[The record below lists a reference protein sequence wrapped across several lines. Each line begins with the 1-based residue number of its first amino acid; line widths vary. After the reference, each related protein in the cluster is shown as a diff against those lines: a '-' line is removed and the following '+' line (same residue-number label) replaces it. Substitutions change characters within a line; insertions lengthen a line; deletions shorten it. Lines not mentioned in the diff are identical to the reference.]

1 MRRAGEVKFP
11 PERVASVGI
20 NGTDTVCQPKG
31 NVSKF
36 YEDGEGS
43 SEGSSET
50 ISFVASCIEP
60 SYNADLGY
68 RGFDELVAHCS
79 ELRLHTDIQEDIIDD
94 PYYGPQITSGK
105 LKFARDIDNPKVRL
119 IEGPETTAVNVYK
132 KIAKGVVTIIGSV
145 INGKNIINLFGHS
158 RGAVIAV
165 EIPHELHRIKE
176 AMYANRTESN
186 SKALIRLICGNPH
199 DNKIDKGEVEIRREL
214 RTIFRK
220 LEKKLSQEELNRFV
234 VAIRDS
240 FAIRDD
246 FNPNCREVWVECL
259 IQVDPVSGN
268 SVLGLPFIGW
278 VTPRMF
284 KYSPIIRNVYT
295 LMCANE
301 DTACFD
307 LTYTTAEC
315 DYTNVERFLLP
326 GHHGTVTGNEF
337 GNNGE
342 TLEEIRR
349 ERAKITESD
358 EVAKYEGLHTRDAQ
372 YMALYLIVEHLR
384 AHGTEFTRVARQDYP
399 LSEKY
404 NPYMQALL
412 AADNGDG
419 KERIQYEAYQEIM
432 RNLKAY
438 KLLNHTTY
446 INTGWDWHESMDSPY
461 HETTKTRP
469 VMLDDQYH
477 KTSLGELVTFRSQL
491 FYNWHH
497 LKLFMKLVLS
507 FDQSIEPEKQLA
519 NLLRFSEYLQ
529 HKLDDEDSVIKEVQ
543 DAIQTT
549 VLSLVSTYITN
560 NLTADRKQEI
570 ILLINKTL
578 QITIPKD
585 EIHYTTNYEEAVA
598 TSMDSVVEIDNKRL
612 TNLGLLKQ
620 SLISDLHDR
629 IYQQVY
635 EKVQE
640 QKSNLKKLI
649 ADIRKAR
656 NPEAEKKRIAD
667 EIASH
672 GSTGGHEEKVEYNAD
687 AEAELQRLRDEGER
701 HLIKAMLEN
710 NLPSL
715 IGRYFDILKFT
726 KHLKDLSDGL
736 IVPGLEDEDIE
747 HIEEDFEENE
757 QKQRIISLKAF
768 IDDKS
773 NELNAFAI
781 DEIGTNIKNEIIN
794 FVKYNRDILDHLV
807 YEIRLT
813 AEWQPNADEADAVF
827 QARKTQALKNIINNI
842 SKKHCEL
849 RASINILRQYRN
861 NPEYTASLTS
871 VQVEKIT
878 SLKAY
883 LKEEVQS
890 LDNQVR
896 ALPHTVADAVA
907 EINQITLLR
916 QLESPEGPDE
926 FCKSV
931 MDACEYRA
939 GGIRSLE
946 RANARLH
953 RTTQLASNIQQT
965 EFKPSY
971 SFHILNGFILALGI
985 AAVAISIAILIS
997 QPLTAAAAPAA
1008 IIGVAG
1014 LCATGLGLYH
1024 NRKAAIATGK
1034 LEASDNILASLQN

>member
-36 YEDGEGS
+36 YKNG
-43 SEGSSET
+43 EGSSET

-60 SYNADLGY
+60 SYNPDLRY
-68 RGFDELVAHCS
+68 LGFDELVTHCS
-79 ELRLHTDIQEDIIDD
+79 ELRLHTDIKEDVIDD
-94 PYYGPQITSGK
+94 PYYGPQIKKNK
-105 LKFARDIDNPKVRL
+105 LKFARDIDDPQIRL
-119 IEGPETTAVNVYK
+119 IEGPETTAVNVYQ

-176 AMYANRTESN
+176 AMYAYRTESDSN
-186 SKALIRLICGNPH
+186 TLILLICGNPH
-199 DNKIDKGEVEIRREL
+199 DNKIDKGEAAIRREL
-214 RTIFRK
+214 RTIFKK
-220 LEKKLSQEELNRFV
+220 LESNLSKEELNRFV
-234 VAIRDS
+234 VTIRDS
-240 FAIRDD
+240 FAIRDGYH
-246 FNPNCREVWVECL
+246 PNCREVWVECL

-307 LTYTTAEC
+307 LTYTIAEC

-342 TLEEIRR
+342 TLEDIRR
-349 ERAKITESD
+349 DRAMITEPD
-358 EVAKYEGLHTRDAQ
+358 KVAEYEGLHTRDAQ

-384 AHGTEFTRVARQDYP
+384 AHGTEFTISARHDYP

-412 AADNGDG
+412 AADNGKS
-419 KERIQYEAYQEIM
+419 KERIQYAAYQDIM

-446 INTGWDWHESMDSPY
+446 IYTGWDWHESMDSPY

-469 VMLDDQYH
+469 VMLDEQYH

-497 LKLFMKLVLS
+497 LKLFMKIVLP
-507 FDQSIEPEKQLA
+507 FDPSIEPEKQLA
-519 NLLRFSEYLQ
+519 NLLRFSEDLQ
-529 HKLDDEDSVIKEVQ
+529 HKLDDEHSVIEEVQ
-543 DAIQTT
+543 DAIQTI

-570 ILLINKTL
+570 IRLINQTL

-585 EIHYTTNYEEAVA
+585 EIHYATNYEEAVA
-598 TSMDSVVEIDNKRL
+598 TSMDSVVEIDYQGL

-620 SLISDLHDR
+620 RLITDLHDR
-629 IYQQVY
+629 IYQQVD

-640 QKSNLKKLI
+640 QTSNLKKLI

-667 EIASH
+667 KIASH
-672 GSTGGHEEKVEYNAD
+672 DSTDGHEEKVEDNSD
-687 AEAELQRLRDEGER
+687 AEAELQRLRDEGE
-701 HLIKAMLEN
+701 HDLIKAMLEN
-710 NLPSL
+710 NLPYL
-715 IGRYFDILKFT
+715 IGRYFEILKFT
-726 KHLKDLSDGL
+726 KHLKDLRNGL
-736 IVPGLEDEDIE
+736 TDPGFDDQGIE
-747 HIEEDFEENE
+747 HKVEDLEENE
-757 QKQRIISLKAF
+757 QAQRIGRLKAF
-768 IDDKS
+768 IEEKS
-773 NELNAFAI
+773 NALNTFAI

-794 FVKYNRDILDHLV
+794 FVKYNRDILEHLV

-813 AEWQPNADEADAVF
+813 AEWQPNADEADEVF

-849 RASINILRQYRN
+849 RASIDILRQYRN
-861 NPEYTASLTS
+861 NPEYTASLTAE
-871 VQVEKIT
+871 QVEEIT

-883 LKEEVQS
+883 LKEEVQN
-890 LDNQVR
+890 LDNQVT
-896 ALPHTVADAVA
+896 ALPLTVAYAIA
-907 EINQITLLR
+907 ETSQVTLLK
-916 QLESPEGPDE
+916 QLEYKEGPDE
-926 FCKSV
+926 FCQSV

-946 RANARLH
+946 KANARLQI
-953 RTTQLASNIQQT
+953 TTQVAINIKQT
-965 EFKPSY
+965 EFNPSY

-985 AAVAISIAILIS
+985 AAVAIAIAILIS

-1014 LCATGLGLYH
+1014 LCATGLGLYQ
-1024 NRKAAIATGK
+1024 NRKAAIATGR
-1034 LEASDNILASLQN
+1034 LEASDNIVASLQS